1 MIHDQQRRYDDL
13 RVSTA
18 TQYRLRHPV
27 IGYIESEN
35 QVVAIPA
42 GAIVSMAS
50 RGLSVGLCL
59 VAWQGKLIETFRE
72 DVKLHGA
79 VLKQPLIQ

>member
-18 TQYRLRHPV
+18 TQYRLRHAV

-35 QVVAIPA
+35 QVVTIPQ
-42 GAIVSMAS
+42 GAVVSMAS
-50 RGLSVGLCL
+50 RGPTVGLCL

-72 DVKLHGA
+72 DVERNGA
-79 VLKQPLIQ
+79 VLKQPLTQ